1 MKKTPSKPRQ
11 ILVELRSPIIEKFM
25 ERCERDK
32 RKPKNLAEFLIEQG
46 INQPVSEAE
55 TQALLEKLIETAGMT
70 EAEKA
75 FRSR

>member
-32 RKPKNLAEFLIEQG
+32 RKPKNLAEFLIEKG
-46 INQPVSEAE
+46 LTENTGDSDA
-55 TQALLEKLIETAGMT
+55 LIEQLRGIVSSADTV
-70 EAEKA
+70 
-75 FRSR
+75 